1 MQSPTT
7 IRLDQDTL
15 ARLDEVAA
23 ATDSTRAAV
32 IKEAVAQY
40 LEYDAWFRAKVRQG
54 LDAARAGQVVSHEE
68 AKQRMRALG
77 IHVD

>member
-1 MQSPTT
+1 MT
-7 IRLDQDTL
+7 
-15 ARLDEVAA
+15 A